1 MGQGRDFS
9 SRLFLLGA
17 DMMDSS
23 KYIKFLEL
31 FVATGRVPSLDRQ
44 LLLSRPWEGVE
55 QDPLFDFL
63 VSLMQDRCLVPKVLS
78 SKVRSEIFFT
88 KTGQFVNECV
98 HDIKFLHQRAYT
110 DIKRSEEVQAWR
122 ADERRAMWRKLLADI
137 DAGYAEYGFDS
148 GFFIRLFSTDDGL
161 EDELNWEKLSLDWR
175 EAMKTKFRLQLA
187 AKLERQ
193 RPVLVLRIMNALKA
207 LDDKIELY
215 GMTEKES
222 LRLWEMTNGT
232 WSETEFEK
240 KLNIVRAA
248 DKYPEIEEIV
258 ERMGRT
264 ADNNGSDRLA
274 VAEGS
279 MMMLEHSSGSDI
291 EGITVGNDLNSL
303 LPSELAQ
310 YADDSMV
317 SLFAYKY
324 LTKNLQTFRY
334 KSEITQPSRKLSFMR
349 AARKG
354 PMIVCIDTSASMYG
368 LPQQIE
374 QSLLGRIEIK
384 AEELDR
390 ACFLIDFSVSVRT
403 IDLRERRKRNREARL
418 GKKRDDYNFAPDHVP
433 FIGGGT
439 SSRKLLATLFD
450 TLDNEGDSYVN
461 ADVLIISDFLMPI
474 DDGIIPDRIRK
485 YRQTGTRFYALHIT
499 TDGQDDTP
507 WTKLFDMV
515 FTIRYR
521 QARRY

>member
-1 MGQGRDFS
+1 MEKDRDFGG
-9 SRLFLLGA
+9 RLFLLGA

-31 FVATGRVPSLDRQ
+31 FVTTGRVPSIDRQ
-44 LLLSRPWEGVE
+44 LLLARPWESGR

-63 VSLMQDRCLVPKVLS
+63 VSLMQDGELALKVLS
-78 SKVRSEIFFT
+78 SKVRAEIFFT
-88 KTGQFVNECV
+88 KTGQFVNECI
-98 HDIKFLHQRAYT
+98 HDIKFMHQRAYT
-110 DIKRSEEVQAWR
+110 EIKRSEEVQEWS
-122 ADERRAMWRKLLADI
+122 ADERRVMWRKLIADI
-137 DAGYAEYGFDS
+137 GEEYADYGFDVR
-148 GFFIRLFSTDDGL
+148 FFMRLFSTDEGIA
-161 EDELNWEKLSLDWR
+161 DELNWEKLSMDWR
-175 EAMKTKFRLQLA
+175 EAMKAKFRLQLA

-207 LDDKIELY
+207 LDEKIELY

-222 LRLWEMTNGT
+222 LRLWEMTSGT

-279 MMMLEHSSGSDI
+279 TMTLEHSSGSDI
-291 EGITVGNDLNSL
+291 EGITVGNDLNAL

-334 KSEITQPSRKLSFMR
+334 KSEITQPSRKLSFVR

-384 AEELDR
+384 AEEMGR

-403 IDLRERRKRNREARL
+403 IDLRERRKRDREARL
-418 GKKRDDYNFAPDHVP
+418 GKKCDDYNFAPDHVP

-439 SSRKLLATLFD
+439 SSRKLLATLFA
-450 TLDNEGDSYVN
+450 TLDNEGDCYVN

-474 DDGIIPDRIRK
+474 DDGSIAARIRS
-485 YRQTGTRFYALHIT
+485 YQQTGTRFYALHIT
-499 TDGQDDTP
+499 TAGQDDTA
-507 WTKLFDMV
+507 WTKLFDKV

>member
-1 MGQGRDFS
+1 MDFS
-9 SRLFLLGA
+9 GRLFLLGA

-23 KYIKFLEL
+23 KYIKFIEL
-31 FVATGRVPSLDRQ
+31 FVTTGRVPSLDRQ
-44 LLLSRPWEGVE
+44 LMLSRPWESAE

-63 VSLMQDRCLVPKVLS
+63 VSLMQDKSLAPKVLS
-78 SKVRSEIFFT
+78 SKVRAEIFFT
-88 KTGQFVNECV
+88 KTGQFINECV
-98 HDIKFLHQRAYT
+98 HDIKFMHQRAYT
-110 DIKRSEEVQAWR
+110 EIKRSEDVQTWGK
-122 ADERRAMWRKLLADI
+122 DERRVMWRKLLADI
-137 DAGYAEYGFDS
+137 DGGYADYGFDS
-148 GFFIRLFSTDDGL
+148 RFFMRLFSAEDGVD
-161 EDELNWEKLSLDWR
+161 DELNWEKLSMDWR
-175 EAMKTKFRLQLA
+175 EAMKTRFRLQLA

-193 RPVLVLRIMNALKA
+193 RPVLVLRIENALKA
-207 LDDKIELY
+207 LDEKIELY

-222 LRLWEMTNGT
+222 LRLWEMTSGT

-264 ADNNGSDRLA
+264 ADSNGSDRLA

-279 MMMLEHSSGSDI
+279 RMLLEHSSGSDI
-291 EGITVGNDLNSL
+291 EGITIGNDLNAL

-310 YADDSMV
+310 YSDDSMV

-334 KSEITQPSRKLSFMR
+334 KSEITQPSRKLSFVR

-374 QSLLGRIEIK
+374 QSLLGRIEVK

-390 ACFLIDFSVSVRT
+390 DCFLIDFSVSVRA
-403 IDLRERRKRNREARL
+403 IDLRERRKKNREARL
-418 GKKRDDYNFAPDHVP
+418 GKSRDDYNFASNHIP

-439 SSRKLLATLFD
+439 SSRKLLSTLFD
-450 TLDNEGDSYVN
+450 TLDNEGDRYIN
-461 ADVLIISDFLMPI
+461 ADILIISDFLMPI
-474 DDGIIPDRIRK
+474 DDCSISGRIRS
-485 YRQTGTRFYALHIT
+485 YQQTGTRFYALHIT
-499 TDGQDDTP
+499 TDGQEDSQ
-507 WTKLFDMV
+507 WTNLFDKV